1 MTTRI
6 TWLGH
11 GAFEIVTAGKTILID
26 PFFTDNPASTTT
38 ADAVQPDYIIVT
50 HGHGDHVGDTVDI
63 AKRTKATVIANFE
76 ITEWLSKKGVPN
88 VHAQHIGGSH
98 RYDFGTVKLTIAHHG
113 SMLPD
118 GSYGGNPC
126 GVLLKLADG
135 TLYHAADTGLFYDMK
150 LIGEEGIDLAILP
163 IGDNYTMG
171 PDDALRAVKLIAPK
185 RVLPDHY
192 DTWPLIAQD
201 AAAWAE
207 RVRRETSAE
216 PVVLKPG
223 ESCGL
228 ADR

>member
-11 GAFEIVTAGKTILID
+11 GAFEVSTAGKTILID
-26 PFFTDNPASTTT
+26 PFFTDNPAATTT

-76 ITEWLSKKGVPN
+76 ITEWLSGKGVPN

-98 RYDFGTVKLTIAHHG
+98 QYEFGTVKLTIAHHG

-201 AAAWAE
+201 VAAWAD
-207 RVRRETSAE
+207 RVRGETSAE
-216 PVVLKPG
+216 PVILKPG

-228 ADR
+228 R